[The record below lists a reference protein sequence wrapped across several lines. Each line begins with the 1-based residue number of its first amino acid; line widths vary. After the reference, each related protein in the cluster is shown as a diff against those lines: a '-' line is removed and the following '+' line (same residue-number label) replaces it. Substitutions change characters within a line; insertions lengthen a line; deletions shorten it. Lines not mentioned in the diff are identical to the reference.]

1 MKRWKK
7 ATLAVNVINTFKRSS
22 RYKTEGNV
30 LMEQVGAKVDA
41 KSPLAVFPSC
51 CCCCRTTDTGTAACR
66 Q

>member
-1 MKRWKK
+1 M
-7 ATLAVNVINTFKRSS
+7 AVNVINTFKRSS

-51 CCCCRTTDTGTAACR
+51 C
-66 Q
+66 